1 MTFTPGDNE
10 SKDSAHARLRL
21 TFGVF
26 GFVLIWM
33 FFLPAM
39 GRIKPIQRMIDRH
52 REAGIDPSIMFYT
65 EIEHLEYRGGMLRPK
80 TIENRIERVA
90 VED

>member
-1 MTFTPGDNE
+1 
-10 SKDSAHARLRL
+10 
-21 TFGVF
+21 
-26 GFVLIWM
+26 
-33 FFLPAM
+33 
-39 GRIKPIQRMIDRH
+39 MIDRH